1 MSLDVSDSSNIVD
14 YSVLRRT
21 TDPADLSV
29 RPRRLADFLG
39 QNALKK
45 GLKIAIDAALSRG
58 SALDHVLFFG
68 PPGLGKTTI
77 AQIIANEMG
86 VSFKTTS
93 GPVLAKS
100 GDVAAILST
109 LSANDVL
116 FIDEIHRM
124 NRAVEEVLYSAMEDF
139 QLDVLIGEGMGARSV
154 RIDLPRFTLVG
165 ATTRSGML
173 SAPLRD
179 RFGISMRME
188 YYSVAELQQILV
200 RQAAILSAKID
211 EDASYEIA
219 TRSRGTPRISG
230 RLLRRVLDYACLES
244 DGHITYN
251 IASKA
256 LDSLQI
262 DKGGLDVLDRKYLRS
277 IVELYGGGPVG
288 VETLAAVLSEK
299 KDMIE
304 DVIEPFLL
312 QNGFIARTPRGR
324 VIADAGLRYV
334 SSMRLD

>member
-1 MSLDVSDSSNIVD
+1 MVD
-14 YSVLRRT
+14 HSVLRRA
-21 TDPADLSV
+21 TDSADLCI
-29 RPRRLADFLG
+29 RPRKLSDFLG
-39 QNALKK
+39 QSALKN
-45 GLKIAIDAALSRG
+45 GLKIAIDAALARG

-109 LSANDVL
+109 LSTNDVL

-173 SAPLRD
+173 SSPLRD

-188 YYSVAELQQILV
+188 YYTISELQQILV
-200 RQAAILSAKID
+200 RQAAILMATID
-211 EDASYEIA
+211 DDASYEIA
-219 TRSRGTPRISG
+219 ARSRGTPRISG

-244 DGHITYN
+244 GGHITYN
-251 IASKA
+251 IAVKA
-256 LDSLQI
+256 MDSMQI
-262 DKGGLDVLDRKYLRS
+262 DQCGLDVLDRKYLRS

-334 SSMRLD
+334 SSMRQD